1 MVQQDLV
8 EEDGQVG
15 AGEEDVEETDDGGQQ
30 VRPPPV
36 LLVELSQVS
45 AVQEYDWEE
54 PDHGY
59 LGSGQMLKLQ
69 LH

>member
-30 VRPPPV
+30 VGPPPV

-54 PDHGY
+54 PDH
-59 LGSGQMLKLQ
+59 
-69 LH
+69 